1 MKNSSLLL
9 TAGLVVGLAT
19 ACGDRPAPTPADQAA
34 APGTATAPVARAAVP
49 ESAQFK
55 PTTEVEALQAL
66 AASGT
71 CSLENV
77 VNLSDNTPSPGTE
90 PNSYVAARVVPYKI
104 IGFATDSEA
113 GTVPTTVHV
122 YLHGK
127 EVSYSLPA
135 QVGLDR
141 PDVAQFFKKPA
152 LAKAGYQADAAF
164 DDVTPGVYEVSLI
177 KGEGTAR
184 ELCATHQLLTV
195 R

>member
-1 MKNSSLLL
+1 MNNKSLIL
-9 TAGLVVGLAT
+9 TAGLIVGLAT
-19 ACGDRPAPTPADQAA
+19 ACGDRPAPTPADNPGAAA
-34 APGTATAPVARAAVP
+34 APAAPVARAAVP

-55 PTTEVEALQAL
+55 PTTEVDALQAL
-66 AASGT
+66 PASGT

-77 VNLSDNTPSPGTE
+77 VNVSDNTPSPGTE
-90 PNSYVAARVVPYKI
+90 PNSFVAARVMPYKL

-113 GTVPTTVHV
+113 GTVPTAVHV

-127 EVSYSLPA
+127 VASYLLPA
-135 QVGLDR
+135 QIGLDR
-141 PDVAQFFKKPA
+141 PDVAEFFKKPA

-164 DDVTPGVYEVSLI
+164 DDVTPGIYEVSLI
-177 KGEGTAR
+177 KGEGAAR